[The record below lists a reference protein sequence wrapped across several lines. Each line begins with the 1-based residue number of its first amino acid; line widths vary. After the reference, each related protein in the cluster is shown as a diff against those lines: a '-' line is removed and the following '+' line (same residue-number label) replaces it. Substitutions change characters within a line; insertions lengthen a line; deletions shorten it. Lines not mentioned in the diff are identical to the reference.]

1 MDMIGHHVV
10 HYGACPS
17 SPCRSVG
24 RSIDFYILLSRAST
38 CVDDTRMRMSVVV
51 VVVVVVVFSFCFFSF
66 CAQM

>member
-51 VVVVVVVFSFCFFSF
+51 VVVVFSFCFFITVRK
-66 CAQM
+66 CN